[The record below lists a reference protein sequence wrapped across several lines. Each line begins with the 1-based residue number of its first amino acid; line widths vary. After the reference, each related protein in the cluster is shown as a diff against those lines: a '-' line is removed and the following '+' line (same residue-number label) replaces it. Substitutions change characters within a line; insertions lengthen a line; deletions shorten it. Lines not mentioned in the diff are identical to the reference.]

1 MGRDMPAGVQTGRN
15 RTVGVCEIGEH
26 EERGSGKYE
35 LKSRA
40 DELRMNPRRG
50 MNRGA
55 KRAQPVTT
63 RTPHIAGQSS

>member
-15 RTVGVCEIGEH
+15 RTVGVCKMGEH

-40 DELRMNPRRG
+40 DELRMNARLGMDRG
-50 MNRGA
+50 V
-55 KRAQPVTT
+55 KRAQPVVTH
-63 RTPHIAGQSS
+63 TPHIAGQTS